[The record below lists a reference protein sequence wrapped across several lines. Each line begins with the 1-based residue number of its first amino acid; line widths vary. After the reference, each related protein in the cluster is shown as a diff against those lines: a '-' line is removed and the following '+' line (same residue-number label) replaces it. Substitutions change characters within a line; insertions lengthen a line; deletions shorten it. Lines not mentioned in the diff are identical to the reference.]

1 MKKNPCVQLDW
12 GIDGLKLALGNHDI
26 VVIVDTLRFSTAIV
40 TAVANGF
47 TIYPFSDKEKGAHY
61 AHGIG
66 AEISGKSGEAKY
78 SLSPSSFMNAADK
91 ENKKVVVFSP
101 NGAAC
106 AELVREHDIA
116 YIGCLLNAKVLGKQ
130 IDKVVIEKKKNI
142 TIIAAG
148 EQRAIDTGERIVH
161 DLKEAQR
168 VFAVE
173 DYLGAGAI
181 ISYSRL
187 KKTSAAE
194 VCELAFRAS
203 QDKLKDL
210 MLKSFSG
217 KYLVQHNLTKD
228 VEHAAQ
234 LNQYDII
241 PIIRRRKIERLSQLL
256 FSSIPEHTP

>member
-1 MKKNPCVQLDW
+1 
-12 GIDGLKLALGNHDI
+12 

-40 TAVANGF
+40 TAIANDF
-47 TIYPFSDKEKGAHY
+47 TIYPFSDKKKGMDY
-61 AHGIG
+61 AREIG

-91 ENKKVVVFSP
+91 GNKKVVVFSP

-106 AELVREHDIA
+106 AELVQKHDIA
-116 YIGCLLNAKVLGKQ
+116 YVGSLLNAKVVGKQ
-130 IDKVVIEKKKNI
+130 IDKVAIEKKKNI

-148 EQRAIDTGERIVH
+148 EQRAIDTGERIVYE
-161 DLKEAQR
+161 LKEAQR

-187 KKTSAAE
+187 KKAPAAE
-194 VCELAFRAS
+194 VCELAFRAA
-203 QDKLKDL
+203 QDRLKDF

-217 KYLVQHNLTKD
+217 KYLVQHSLTKD
-228 VEHAAQ
+228 VVHAAQ

-241 PIIRRRKIERLSQLL
+241 PIIREGKIEC
-256 FSSIPEHTP
+256 F